1 MQMIGQLIATMFL
14 SREMAHRAHLA
25 ATGTGSFS
33 KHMALGE
40 FYPAIIEIADSI
52 TEAYQGRHSLIE
64 IPYLDEPD
72 DYATDIIKI
81 LEKHLEDIEGL
92 RYAAVDKKD
101 TPIQNLI
108 DEAVGIYLSALYKL
122 KNLK

>member
-1 MQMIGQLIATMFL
+1 MQMIGQLVATMFL

-40 FYPAIIEIADSI
+40 FYPAVIEIADSI

-64 IPYLDEPD
+64 IPYLDAPE
-72 DYATDIIKI
+72 DYNDIIKI

-101 TPIQNLI
+101 TAIQNLI

>member
-1 MQMIGQLIATMFL
+1 MQMIGQLVATMFL

-25 ATGTGSFS
+25 TTGPGSFAR
-33 KHMALGE
+33 HMALGE
-40 FYPAIIEIADSI
+40 FYPAIIDAADSI
-52 TEAYQGRHSLIE
+52 TEAYQGRHSIIE
-64 IPYLDEPD
+64 IPYLEAPD
-72 DYATDIIKI
+72 DYNDIIKI
-81 LEKHLEDIEGL
+81 LEKHLDDIEGL

-101 TPIQNLI
+101 TAIQNLI

>member
-25 ATGTGSFS
+25 VTGTGSFS
-33 KHMALGE
+33 KHSALGE

-64 IPYLDEPD
+64 IPYLDAPEE
-72 DYATDIIKI
+72 YGDIVKV
-81 LEKHLEDIEGL
+81 LENHLDDIEEL
-92 RYAAVDKKD
+92 RYVAVDKKD
-101 TPIQNLI
+101 TAIQNLI

>member
-1 MQMIGQLIATMFL
+1 MQMIGQLVATMFL

-25 ATGTGSFS
+25 VTGPGSFS
-33 KHMALGE
+33 KHSALGE

-52 TEAYQGRHSLIE
+52 TEAYQGRHSIIE
-64 IPYLDEPD
+64 IPYLEAPE
-72 DYATDIIKI
+72 DYTDIIKI

-92 RYAAVDKKD
+92 RYVAVDKKD
-101 TPIQNLI
+101 SPIQNLI

>member
-1 MQMIGQLIATMFL
+1 MQMIGQLVATMFL

-25 ATGTGSFS
+25 VTGPGSFS
-33 KHMALGE
+33 KHKALGK
-40 FYPAIIEIADSI
+40 FYPAVIDIADSI

-64 IPYLDEPD
+64 IPYLEAPE
-72 DYATDIIKI
+72 DYMDIIKI
-81 LEKHLEDIEGL
+81 LENHLDDIEGL
-92 RYAAVDKKD
+92 RYSAVDKKD
-101 TPIQNLI
+101 TVIQNLI

>member
-1 MQMIGQLIATMFL
+1 MQIGQLVATMFL

-25 ATGTGSFS
+25 VTGTGSFS

-52 TEAYQGRHSLIE
+52 TEAYQGRHSIIE
-64 IPYLDEPD
+64 IPYLDAPEEYD
-72 DYATDIIKI
+72 DIVKV
-81 LEKHLEDIEGL
+81 LENHLDDIEEL
-92 RYAAVDKKD
+92 RYIAVDKKD

>member
-1 MQMIGQLIATMFL
+1 MQMIGQLVATMFL

-25 ATGTGSFS
+25 VTGTGSFS
-33 KHMALGE
+33 KHSALGE

-52 TEAYQGRHSLIE
+52 TEAYQGRHSIIE
-64 IPYLDEPD
+64 IPYLEAPE
-72 DYATDIIKI
+72 DYNDIIKI

-101 TPIQNLI
+101 SAIQNLI
-108 DEAVGIYLSALYKL
+108 DESVGIYLSALYKL

>member
-1 MQMIGQLIATMFL
+1 MQIGQLVATMFL

-40 FYPAIIEIADSI
+40 FYPAVIEIADSI

-64 IPYLDEPD
+64 IPYLDAPE
-72 DYATDIIKI
+72 DYNDIIKI
-81 LEKHLEDIEGL
+81 LENHLDDIEEL
-92 RYAAVDKKD
+92 RYIAVDKKD
-101 TPIQNLI
+101 TAIQNLI

>member
-1 MQMIGQLIATMFL
+1 MQMIGQLVATMFL

-25 ATGTGSFS
+25 TTGAGSFAR
-33 KHMALGE
+33 HMALGE
-40 FYPAIIEIADSI
+40 FYPAIIDIADSI

-64 IPYLDEPD
+64 IPYLDAPE
-72 DYATDIIKI
+72 DYNKIIEI

-101 TPIQNLI
+101 TAIQNLI
-108 DEAVGIYLSALYKL
+108 DEAVGTYLSALYKL

>member
-1 MQMIGQLIATMFL
+1 MIGQLVATMFL

-25 ATGTGSFS
+25 VTGTGSFA
-33 KHMALGE
+33 KHSALGE

-64 IPYLDEPD
+64 IPYLDAPD
-72 DYATDIIKI
+72 DYTDIINI
-81 LEKHLEDIEGL
+81 LELHLEDIEEM
-92 RYAAVDKKD
+92 RYNAVDKKD
-101 TPIQNLI
+101 SAIQNLI
-108 DEAVGIYLSALYKL
+108 DEAVGTYLSALYKL

>member
-1 MQMIGQLIATMFL
+1 MQMIGQLVATMFL

-25 ATGTGSFS
+25 VTGTGSFA
-33 KHMALGE
+33 KHSALGE

-64 IPYLDEPD
+64 IPYLDAPD
-72 DYATDIIKI
+72 DYTDIINI
-81 LEKHLEDIEGL
+81 LELHLEDIEEM
-92 RYAAVDKKD
+92 RYNAVDKKD
-101 TPIQNLI
+101 SAIQNLI
-108 DEAVGIYLSALYKL
+108 DEAVGTYLSALYKL

>member
-25 ATGTGSFS
+25 VTGTGSFS

-52 TEAYQGRHSLIE
+52 TEAYQGRHSIIE
-64 IPYLDEPD
+64 IPYLDSPE
-72 DYATDIIKI
+72 DYNDIIKI
-81 LEKHLEDIEGL
+81 LEKHLDDIEGL

-101 TPIQNLI
+101 TAIQNLI